1 MEGRKAF
8 QMDRNTYTRHT
19 EFKRGKSYMFLL
31 LSIAHSTGQ
40 AFFFFLNNEQSRT
53 LHTKNSTVFII

>member
-40 AFFFFLNNEQSRT
+40 AFFFF
-53 LHTKNSTVFII
+53 